1 MLLNSTRSV
10 VRLMI
15 KNLKVSKQY
24 GSYADICL
32 MLGLAQLA
40 SIAQRQ
46 ISGTKE
52 ILLVDL
58 GTSYQIQLKEELDPN
73 EIMANSQYEN
83 LFRPVK
89 GDKTEAIAGLDWE
102 LTNFFD
108 TKEKTEIRKRH
119 IEFQR
124 QSKREKLDLADE
136 DKPPEPDARTQ
147 NGVILTSMRHDR
159 NHNALFKAGL
169 DIQPHFGALLASVLR
184 AFADEGTISTGDEI
198 DRAAIYFKEYT
209 GTNLPVDASAV
220 KIFFPTSVQGVN
232 RPKADS
238 NKVDT
243 SGQKDSWL
251 LLWLIAAGLFE
262 FGIAE
267 RIKVSDRTFDW
278 RMLLLE
284 PKELSL
290 SSYRTV
296 LDDVRKFSPP
306 SGAHGVAR
314 FDAEMS
320 IRLSKELLK
329 HHPAKEIGTQVRQR
343 SRSPSL
349 KEMVSGFSGTH
360 FGSKGQVYGVKEVF
374 SLGLPDWIRPQT
386 AEDVKSYQTL
396 LDEHLAVVR
405 SLSIDEGN
413 GELLSTYRE
422 FITGNELT
430 QFFRF
435 HLIYADYIVR
445 QLADSKAKYSP
456 RQFSQQALDIM
467 TQSFDKSDRDWSITE
482 ITQNKGFQ
490 RIARAINSATVYA
503 GKIKTKQGSIE
514 LDWQRTYGLSQRL
527 GSHSGSKKDFIIEL
541 SAFLSSYENE
551 NLRLQEKLQKEGK
564 PLKRVWVTNED
575 LEDFLKLLD
584 DKRFGC
590 NLVANLLLAYGYAQW
605 KKPLKTEVPGTPI
618 VEGDE
623 VQEDTSD
630 KD

>member
-1 MLLNSTRSV
+1 
-10 VRLMI
+10 MI

-32 MLGLAQLA
+32 MLGLAQLV

-46 ISGTKE
+46 PSGTKE
-52 ILLVDL
+52 ILLAAL
-58 GTSYQIQLKEELDPN
+58 GTSYQIQLREELDPD

-89 GDKTEAIAGLDWE
+89 GDKTEAIAGLEWE

-108 TKEKTEIRKRH
+108 TKEETEIRKRH

-124 QSKREKLDLADE
+124 QSRREKLDLADE

-159 NHNALFKAGL
+159 NHNSLFKAGL

-184 AFADEGTISTGDEI
+184 AFADEGTVSKGDEI
-198 DRAAIYFKEYT
+198 DRAAVYFKEYA
-209 GTNLPVDASAV
+209 GTNLPADASAV

-290 SSYRTV
+290 SSYRAV

-413 GELLSTYRE
+413 GELLSAYRE
-422 FITGNELT
+422 FITGNELN

-435 HLIYADYIVR
+435 NISYADYIVKR
-445 QLADSKAKYSP
+445 LANKEKFPPSRFSKEG
-456 RQFSQQALDIM
+456 LDFM
-467 TQSFDKSDRDWSITE
+467 TQSKNDKDIYLTE
-482 ITQNKGFQ
+482 ITNNQGFKN
-490 RIARAINSATVYA
+490 IAQAINSATVYA
-503 GKIKTKQGSIE
+503 GTIRDKDGKSKDTGWERI
-514 LDWQRTYGLSQRL
+514 YGLAQRL
-527 GSHSGSKKDFIIEL
+527 SSQASSKKDFITEIA
-541 SAFLSSYENE
+541 SFLAAYENE
-551 NLRLQEKLQKEGK
+551 NLRIDEELRKKEKPRRIWTTKEDIDSLIQLVEK
-564 PLKRVWVTNED
+564 
-575 LEDFLKLLD
+575 
-584 DKRFGC
+584 FGSS
-590 NLVANLLLAYGYAQW
+590 LVGNLLIAYGYAKGWGKSSTSNQ
-605 KKPLKTEVPGTPI
+605 KT
-618 VEGDE
+618 
-623 VQEDTSD
+623 QEDSITNTND
-630 KD
+630 TK